1 MCDLRVQHRLFC
13 PSTCFF
19 APVSLVHSLAV
30 WVTLALQNMPPKA
43 RAPEARMVF
52 GWDQV
57 SGVEF
62 CTCSG
67 PSRCLREPGAES
79 HTASATYS
87 QRGRARH
94 RKSLMHRYHHALM
107 MSIIFHTMKTI
118 GKRTSV
124 LEFTANRNDGAMR
137 DVLVGCLSPLPHSG
151 SSPSQPPLAL
161 CPSCKHHLS

>member
-67 PSRCLREPGAES
+67 PSRCLPTAIDPVSGHYQWGWCCHQTARQGMPEASRYKNIPSQRVTDLEAAIRQLRRILDSCTISASHEVS
-79 HTASATYS
+79 QAQKAILLLPHTAKGGEHVI
-87 QRGRARH
+87 GRA
-94 RKSLMHRYHHALM
+94 
-107 MSIIFHTMKTI
+107 
-118 GKRTSV
+118 
-124 LEFTANRNDGAMR
+124 
-137 DVLVGCLSPLPHSG
+137 
-151 SSPSQPPLAL
+151 
-161 CPSCKHHLS
+161 